1 MLTKLFTLKLLL
13 LAPLLVLQGV
23 IPDPVQN
30 LATYATAFAAT
41 AFLGAVKKYTTAADT
56 WVGKAIKPVQ
66 PWVVMG
72 LSVLLPRIIHG
83 TPNVPDPGALAAAPT
98 ATLLAVGAAEIL
110 RRLVKPS
117 S

>member
-1 MLTKLFTLKLLL
+1 MFTKLLTLKLLL
-13 LAPLLVLQGV
+13 VAPLLALQGV

-41 AFLGAVKKYTTAADT
+41 AFLGAAKKYTTIADT
-56 WVGKAIKPVQ
+56 AIGKAIKPIQ
-66 PWVVMG
+66 PWLVMG
-72 LSVLLPRIIHG
+72 LSILLPRIIHG
-83 TPNVPDPGALAAAPT
+83 TPNTPDPGALAAAPT